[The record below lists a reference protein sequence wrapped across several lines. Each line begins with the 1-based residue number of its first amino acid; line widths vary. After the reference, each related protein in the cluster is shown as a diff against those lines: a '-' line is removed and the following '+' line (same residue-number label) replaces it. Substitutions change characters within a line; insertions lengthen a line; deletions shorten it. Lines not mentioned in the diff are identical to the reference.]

1 MRVWHQGGLYACPVP
16 KEVIERLR
24 EYRLANGVRWKSK
37 LRTLWTSGEDEGLL
51 RQARNMIG
59 PRRIDKI
66 EL

>member
-1 MRVWHQGGLYACPVP
+1 
-16 KEVIERLR
+16 VIERLR